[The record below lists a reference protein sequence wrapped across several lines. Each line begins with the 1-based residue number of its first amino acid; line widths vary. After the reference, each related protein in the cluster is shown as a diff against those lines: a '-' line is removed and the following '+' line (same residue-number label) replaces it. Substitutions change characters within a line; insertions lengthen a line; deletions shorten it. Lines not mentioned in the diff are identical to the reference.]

1 MRTAKEEFKKAQK
14 KEDKMVK
21 PGMKKAFAKNEKVEH
36 KALEKMGEKKAMKGR
51 K

>member
-21 PGMKKAFAKNEKVEH
+21 PGMKKAYEKNEKTEH
-36 KALEKMGEKKAMKGR
+36 KALEKMGAEKVKKGR